1 MESSRDRILALIL
14 ERREARVEE
23 LATELKITTAAVRRH
38 LDHLRAD
45 GLIDV
50 KPTKQSTGRP
60 YHSYRPTSKAAGAL
74 PTAYADL
81 LKRMLASLGE
91 RTEVV
96 DAIMESIAEALAARH
111 REDVGDDAEPELRV
125 ELVTDVMRSEGILE
139 SWHTEDDGFHMT
151 NGVCPYLEAAEFSKL
166 PCESDRKAIELLMGL
181 EVEQLHRIVDGS
193 PTCGYL
199 VRALPGQSELIEIS
213 EEIASK
219 EPHEPSTIA

>member
-1 MESSRDRILALIL
+1 MEGTRDRILSLIL

-23 LATELKITTAAVRRH
+23 LASELGITQAAVRRH

-45 GLIDV
+45 GLV
-50 KPTKQSTGRP
+50 HVRPVKQSTGRP
-60 YHSYRPTSKAAGAL
+60 YYIFRPTPKAAGAL

-81 LKRMLASLGE
+81 LKRMLAGLGD

-96 DAIMESIAEALAARH
+96 DAIMESVAEALAGRH
-111 REDVGDDAEPELRV
+111 RAEVHAGEGDPVLLVGQ
-125 ELVTDVMRSEGILE
+125 VTDSMRSEGILE
-139 SWHTEDDGFHMT
+139 SWHSESDGFHLT

-193 PTCGYL
+193 PICEYL
-199 VRALPGQSELIEIS
+199 VRSLPRQSKLIEVG
-213 EEIASK
+213 
-219 EPHEPSTIA
+219 

>member
-1 MESSRDRILALIL
+1 MEGTRDRILSLIL

-23 LATELKITTAAVRRH
+23 LASELGITNAAVRRH

-45 GLIDV
+45 GLVDV
-50 KPTKQSTGRP
+50 RPVKQSTGRP
-60 YHSYRPTSKAAGAL
+60 YYAFRPTPKAAGAL

-81 LKRMLASLGE
+81 LKRMLAGLGE

-96 DAIMESIAEALAARH
+96 DAIMESVAESLAGRH
-111 REDVGDDAEPELRV
+111 RAEVKADRRDTVVLV
-125 ELVTDVMRSEGILE
+125 EQVTDSMRSEGILE
-139 SWHTEDDGFHMT
+139 SWHAESDGFHLT

-193 PTCGYL
+193 PICEYL
-199 VRALPGQSELIEIS
+199 VRTLPRQSELIQVG
-213 EEIASK
+213 
-219 EPHEPSTIA
+219 